1 MNTKINVMISEEE
14 INKRVCEIAEQISK
28 DYAGKEVRL
37 ICILKGSVF
46 YTCDWQREL
55 LFL

>member
-1 MNTKINVMISEEE
+1 MNTKNNVMISEEE

-37 ICILKGSVF
+37 ICILGKMVLKNAMA
-46 YTCDWQREL
+46 W
-55 LFL
+55 